1 MYGNSG
7 KRFKKINTAG
17 ILNIIPLHEKFLQ
30 FDWLSVVVNSVKFEM
45 PTWENYKPFAG
56 SSINK

>member
-1 MYGNSG
+1 MN
-7 KRFKKINTAG
+7 RKKE
-17 ILNIIPLHEKFLQ
+17 PLRESVKLQWEKFLQ

-45 PTWENYKPFAG
+45 PTCENYKPFAG